1 MCGTSQIDA
10 RRKIHCERL
19 GNVSRIL
26 MSEWSHVQDARR
38 DEEVVNAAE
47 G

>member
-10 RRKIHCERL
+10 RRKIHRERL
-19 GNVSRIL
+19 SNVSRIL
-26 MSEWSHVQDARR
+26 MSEWARMKNARR
-38 DEEVVNAAE
+38 DEEVVNAAK